1 MSTSHDTG
9 HTPVHLEQNAPAD
22 VLDQAE
28 TIRGDLGDDTTER
41 LHADLNGAL
50 AALDNLNRALDELRP
65 APDPRWLG
73 HQMKLAWFR
82 AVQRRH
88 GGTFDGTAAWTA
100 AAETAIDAVRGL
112 WPPTAPQTVA
122 GGGEGA
128 TTSSPDSAVT
138 GAPAP
143 GDTHTSTSASGSI

>member
-1 MSTSHDTG
+1 MPASHDTD
-9 HTPVHLEQNAPAD
+9 L
-22 VLDQAE
+22 LDQAE
-28 TIRGDLGDDTTER
+28 QIRDDLGHDDPVLELR
-41 LHADLNGAL
+41 ADLDGAL
-50 AALDNLNRALDELRP
+50 AALENTLRALDEQRP

-82 AVQRRH
+82 TIQSRH
-88 GGTFDGTAAWTA
+88 PGTFDGTAAWTA

-143 GDTHTSTSASGSI
+143 GDTHHERSGS